1 MERLVSAMF
10 TATHHAP
17 ELWPEPEAFRPE
29 RHLDGKPAPYALTPF
44 GGGVRRCL
52 GASLAQLE
60 LETVL
65 REVLANGLPE
75 PAGDRVETARLS
87 GVSIIPAK
95 GGRIILAQPKRTV
108 APALGATA
116 SEPLGSAASGA

>member
-1 MERLVSAMF
+1 
-10 TATHHAP
+10 
-17 ELWPEPEAFRPE
+17 
-29 RHLDGKPAPYALTPF
+29 
-44 GGGVRRCL
+44 VRRCI

-65 REVLANGLPE
+65 GEVLACGLPE

-95 GGRIILAQPKRTV
+95 GGRVVLRQLERRR

-116 SEPLGSAASGA
+116 SEPLGSGAPGA